1 MPEQESPQI
10 KFKIITLEDD
20 LKQKQPKEV
29 NVKITGQK
37 LEKPEAKKISL
48 TKTLVTKEFQVSPSS
63 SSAIKG
69 YIKPRPTEY
78 EKTKPETHPTT
89 HPKQAESSLL
99 KQPEVKRLES
109 VGIPPTPKTASSSFL
124 KTKRSQPI
132 ATKQIL
138 ITIAVLLIFGIAIRI
153 YQLSKQAGL
162 FQPKPVSELKS
173 ETTITPIF
181 IPPTTALPINL
192 STSTPVTSTPVASTP
207 KTLSLT
213 LPTSTIATT
222 SNTKTITTPTT
233 TTTTQPI
240 QIVTSTIPTPPIP
253 QPPQLSQEPPSPK
266 ITEPVQGSHKE
277 IVSQGRDKT
286 ESLFALIDIPTIE
299 ITISGLTE
307 VDIKQGW
314 LTALNFQRST
324 GTLTKI
330 DFTYQ
335 NQPLPSSVL
344 INYFIRPNPTE
355 TNLNESLKQSFAPNA
370 TLLFYYSYT
379 RKFPSLVIDLN
390 NDLEAVTWLKLW
402 DKKTM
407 LRDLKPLYT
416 DLPFGKFIRNYFV
429 SRSLDGIDYRIAF
442 TDKDYKLIWTVYNRK
457 LIISTSLLGFKAIL
471 KQLQQ

>member
-37 LEKPEAKKISL
+37 LEKPETKKISP
-48 TKTLVTKEFQVSPSS
+48 TETLVTKEFQVSPSS

-69 YIKPRPTEY
+69 YIKPRPTEH

-89 HPKQAESSLL
+89 HPEQAESSLL

-124 KTKRSQPI
+124 KTKRFQPI

-138 ITIAVLLIFGIAIRI
+138 ITMAILLIFGIAIRI

-192 STSTPVTSTPVASTP
+192 STSTPVTSTPVTSTPVTSTPVALTPIASTP
-207 KTLSLT
+207 TTLSLT

-233 TTTTQPI
+233 TTTTQPT

-253 QPPQLSQEPPSPK
+253 QLPQLSQEPPSPK

-286 ESLFALIDIPTIE
+286 ESLFTLIDIPTIE
-299 ITISGLTE
+299 ITISGL
-307 VDIKQGW
+307 
-314 LTALNFQRST
+314 
-324 GTLTKI
+324 
-330 DFTYQ
+330 
-335 NQPLPSSVL
+335 
-344 INYFIRPNPTE
+344 
-355 TNLNESLKQSFAPNA
+355 
-370 TLLFYYSYT
+370 
-379 RKFPSLVIDLN
+379 
-390 NDLEAVTWLKLW
+390 
-402 DKKTM
+402 
-407 LRDLKPLYT
+407 
-416 DLPFGKFIRNYFV
+416 
-429 SRSLDGIDYRIAF
+429 
-442 TDKDYKLIWTVYNRK
+442 KLILNKV
-457 LIISTSLLGFKAIL
+457 G
-471 KQLQQ
+471 